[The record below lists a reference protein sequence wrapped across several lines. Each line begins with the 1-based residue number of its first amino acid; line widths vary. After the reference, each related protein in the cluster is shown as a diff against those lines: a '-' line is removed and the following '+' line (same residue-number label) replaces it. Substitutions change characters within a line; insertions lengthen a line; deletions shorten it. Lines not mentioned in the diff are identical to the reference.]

1 MFAAHKITMLFVLAA
16 FSIAPAAHAQDQQP
30 MKMDMPMESAGWN
43 FMQDGVVFGLFNHQ
57 GGPRGGDE
65 FRVPNW
71 WMGMTSRKFG
81 SSQFTFNT
89 MLSLDAATVGKK
101 GYREIF
107 QSGEVVD
114 GRPLIDRQ
122 HPHDLFMQIAGIW
135 RVPISSSTGFTI
147 AGGPTG
153 EPAIGPVAFMHR
165 ASAAENPFAP
175 LSHHVFD
182 STHIAFGV
190 VTAAVDHGP
199 WVLEASLFNG
209 REPDE
214 NRWNFDFGKL
224 DSVAGRIW
232 YKPNDQWEF
241 QLSSASLK
249 EPEALEHGDITR
261 TTASGAW
268 FKKTGE
274 NFTAVT
280 AAYGQNNKAHGI
292 QHSFLAEG
300 TRRVGRNSLFGRLEV
315 HQVETATLALGLTP
329 DQLASAVT
337 LPPACP
343 SLVHCV
349 GGLSSEDLSRVLA
362 LTLGGVHDVLRWRGF
377 EGGIGAA
384 LTFYGVP
391 EALKPTHGDHPV
403 SFQVFFRLRPPA
415 PMGRMW
421 NMRMSQPMS
430 MSHEMQMKPAAD
442 PHAGHHM
449 N

>member
-1 MFAAHKITMLFVLAA
+1 MFRAQKKIALVVVAAL
-16 FSIAPAAHAQDQQP
+16 SIAAAAHAQDQQP
-30 MKMDMPMESAGWN
+30 MPTMDMPMESTGWQ
-43 FMQDGVVFGLFNHQ
+43 FMQDGIAFGLFNHQ

-65 FRVPNW
+65 FKVPNW
-71 WMGMTSRKFG
+71 WMGMASRKAG

-135 RVPISSSTGFTI
+135 RVPIGARTGFTV
-147 AGGPTG
+147 AGGPVG

-165 ASAAENPFAP
+165 ASAADNPFAP

-199 WVLEASLFNG
+199 WVLETSLFNG

-214 NRWNFDFGKL
+214 NRWDFDFGKL

-241 QLSSASLK
+241 QLSSASLT

-261 TTASGAW
+261 TTASAAW
-268 FKKTGE
+268 FRKTGD
-274 NFTAVT
+274 NFTAAT
-280 AAYGQNNKAHGI
+280 AAYGQNSKAHGT

-300 TRRVGRNSLFGRLEV
+300 TRRVGMNSVFGRLEA
-315 HQVETATLALGLTP
+315 HQLETATLALVRTG
-329 DQLASAVT
+329 
-337 LPPACP
+337 
-343 SLVHCV
+343 
-349 GGLSSEDLSRVLA
+349 EDFSRVFA
-362 LTLGGVHDVLRWRGF
+362 FTLGGVRDVMRWRGF
-377 EGGIGAA
+377 EGGIGAGV
-384 LTFYGVP
+384 TFYGVP
-391 EALKPTHGDHPV
+391 QSLKPTHGDHPV
-403 SFQVFFRLRPPA
+403 SLQVFFRLRPPA

-430 MSHEMQMKPAAD
+430 PKMQMQPAAD
-442 PHAGHHM
+442 PHAGHRM

>member
-1 MFAAHKITMLFVLAA
+1 MFRAQKNIALVVVAAL
-16 FSIAPAAHAQDQQP
+16 SIAAAAQAQDQQP
-30 MKMDMPMESAGWN
+30 MPTMDMPMESTGWQ
-43 FMQDGVVFGLFNHQ
+43 FMQDGIAFGLFNHQ

-65 FRVPNW
+65 FKVPNW
-71 WMGMTSRKFG
+71 WMGMASRKAG
-81 SSQFTFNT
+81 TSQLTFNT

-135 RVPISSSTGFTI
+135 RVPIGASTGFTV
-147 AGGPTG
+147 AGGPVG

-165 ASAAENPFAP
+165 ASAADNPFAP

-199 WVLEASLFNG
+199 WVLETSLFNG

-214 NRWNFDFGKL
+214 NRWDFDFGKL

-232 YKPNDQWEF
+232 YKPNDHWEF
-241 QLSSASLK
+241 QLSSASLT

-261 TTASGAW
+261 TTASAAW
-268 FKKTGE
+268 FKKTGD
-274 NFTAVT
+274 NFTAAT
-280 AAYGQNNKAHGI
+280 AAYGQNSKAHGT

-300 TRRVGRNSLFGRLEV
+300 TRRVGMNSVFGRLEA
-315 HQVETATLALGLTP
+315 HQLETATLALGINP
-329 DQLASAVT
+329 DQLSASVA

-349 GGLSSEDLSRVLA
+349 GGLDSEDLSRVFA
-362 LTLGGVHDVLRWRGF
+362 FTLGGVRDVMRWRGV
-377 EGGIGAA
+377 EGGIGAGV
-384 LTFYGVP
+384 TFYGVP
-391 EALKPTHGDHPV
+391 QSLKPTHGDHPV
-403 SFQVFFRLRPPA
+403 SLQVFFRLRPPA

-430 MSHEMQMKPAAD
+430 HERQMPPAAD